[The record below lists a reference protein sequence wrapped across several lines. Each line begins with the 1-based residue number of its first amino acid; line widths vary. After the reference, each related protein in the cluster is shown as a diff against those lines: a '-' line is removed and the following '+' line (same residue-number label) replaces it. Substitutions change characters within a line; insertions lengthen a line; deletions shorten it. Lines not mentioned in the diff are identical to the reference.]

1 MKSATNGLPTIQLC
15 DCGSFDPHQ
24 HAYLHILKDGEES
37 PRGPFA
43 SVEAG
48 KKWIA
53 AGVAAFDAGDPTG
66 LNPDQATA
74 LTIQL
79 EGLGLP
85 VEFGDVDARIV
96 QGSINRIFAFRTNF
110 PMEMAEMLG
119 PDGLAGFFADSGM
132 VPDPNGPGSEP
143 IWNYDS
149 LRELP
154 DLNPADFQTG
164 ERKSQPQS
172 APSMDGLPA
181 ELEELLGGIGGGRVR
196 IIGL

>member
-1 MKSATNGLPTIQLC
+1 MKSATNGNGLPTIQLC
-15 DCGSFDPHQ
+15 DCGSFDPYQ
-24 HAYLHILKDGEES
+24 HAYLYILKGGEES

-66 LNPDQATA
+66 LNPGQATA
-74 LTIQL
+74 LTVQL
-79 EGLGLP
+79 ETLGLP
-85 VEFGDVDARIV
+85 VESGDVDARIV
-96 QGSINRIFAFRTNF
+96 QGTINRIFAFRTNF
-110 PMEMAEMLG
+110 PIGMAEVLG
-119 PDGLAGFFADSGM
+119 PDGLAEFFADAGV

-172 APSMDGLPA
+172 APSMNELPF
-181 ELEELLGGIGGGRVR
+181 ELSELLGATGGGRVR
-196 IIGL
+196 V